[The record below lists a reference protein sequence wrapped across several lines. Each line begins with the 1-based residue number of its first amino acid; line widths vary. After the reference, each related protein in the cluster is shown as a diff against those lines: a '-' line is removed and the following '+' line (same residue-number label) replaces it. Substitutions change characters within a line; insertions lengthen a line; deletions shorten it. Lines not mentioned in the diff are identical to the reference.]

1 MSDIIASDFDGARCF
16 ERLGSN
22 DPNISVKHW
31 PGVSGGRVHG
41 DKVVGCLSWT
51 RYRINRREGRSL
63 KFGSGT
69 SWIAETSDIQGFKG
83 ILRSQRCLFTKL
95 FAALWRSDLRN
106 ATTYCVGQGKVPIFN
121 PCQSS
126 IVESWNDCHQWFK
139 SDPSS
144 LSCRWRPALPNS

>member
-1 MSDIIASDFDGARCF
+1 MSDIIASDFDGLAV
-16 ERLGSN
+16 LK
-22 DPNISVKHW
+22 DLDQTIQILAWNIGPACQVAEFMGTKWLAACRELDTEST
-31 PGVSGGRVHG
+31 G
-41 DKVVGCLSWT
+41 
-51 RYRINRREGRSL
+51 REGRSL

-139 SDPSS
+139 SDPLS